1 MITQPTI
8 PQLLDTMREE
18 LSERVLPLID
28 DPTIRVNVEMVTAL
42 LSALSVRTENEVAW
56 MLEEAEAIEAAAD
69 QFVPTLEDA
78 AAVTEALEAH
88 RGSPPASMR
97 VSDVAESYQR
107 ASELL
112 ARLTEAAYATGDDQ
126 AIARVQALMDSRLA
140 IEMEAIGE
148 FVAVGRG

>member
-56 MLEEAEAIEAAAD
+56 MLEEAEAIEAAATELL
-69 QFVPTLEDA
+69 PALNDA
-78 AAVTEALEAH
+78 GAVTEALDAH
-88 RGSPPASMR
+88 QASPPASMR
-97 VSDVAESYQR
+97 LSDVAESYQR

-112 ARLTEAAYATGDDQ
+112 ARLTEAAYTAGDDQ
-126 AIARVQALMDSRLA
+126 AILRVQALIDSRLA